1 MREQKGIILVTV
13 LGVILILSIFA
24 AAGFILS
31 TSELRF
37 ASIDR
42 EIKRSFY
49 ISDAGIEEARG
60 RMQSTSSN
68 LITDPSPNDPGGKM
82 FIGLQDRVTD
92 LGYNSSYARYDRLS
106 SLDYAVR
113 VTHKVN
119 SSNQVLYWGDSN
131 LDGIPEVNTSGAG
144 NPIYV
149 ITSNGKDLNAS
160 KTIQMEGIYIPSTTV
175 VSALYS
181 GGPTSIQGSSVLITG
196 MNLCGGRSVAG
207 ITSTDSIVQP
217 VGPVID
223 GVPPIAPYSSIML
236 NVADMISLYKS
247 RADYKYNYSSGQTMT
262 GMNWGTPL
270 LSDPFLP
277 SSCSDKKVVYFNMN
291 GNELRL
297 TGWTTGCGTLLIDG
311 DLKVYGGL
319 TWNGLILVKG
329 SVELMGWGEKNITG
343 VIISGAG
350 SSLNATRGSISI
362 LYCGQAISRLTQNLP
377 MVVTKWT
384 DLLGGS

>member
-13 LGVILILSIFA
+13 LGVILLLSIFA
-24 AAGFILS
+24 MTGFIIS
-31 TSELRF
+31 TSELRV
-37 ASIDR
+37 ASIDKTA
-42 EIKRSFY
+42 KRSFY
-49 ISDAGIEEARG
+49 ISDAGIEEGRG

-68 LITDPSPNDPGGKM
+68 LITDPSPNDPGWKV
-82 FIGLQDRVTD
+82 FIGPQDRVTD
-92 LGYNSSYARYDRLS
+92 LGYNSSYTRYDRLT
-106 SLDYAVR
+106 SLDYAVS

-131 LDGIPEVNTSGAG
+131 LDGIPEVNTSGVG

-160 KTIQMEGIYIPSTTV
+160 KTIQMESIYIPRITV

-181 GGPTSIQGSSVLITG
+181 GGSTSIQGSSVLITG
-196 MNLCGGRSVAG
+196 MNQCEGGSVAG
-207 ITSTDSIVQP
+207 ITSTGSIVQP

-223 GVPPIAPYSSIML
+223 GVPPLAPYSSTML
-236 NVADMISLYKS
+236 NVAEMISIYKS
-247 RADYKYNYSSGQTMT
+247 RADYKRNYSSGQTMT

-270 LSDPFLP
+270 LSDPSLP

-291 GNELRL
+291 GHELTL
-297 TGWTTGCGTLLIDG
+297 IGGTTGCGTLLVDG
-311 DLKVYGGL
+311 DLGVYDGL

-329 SVELMGWGEKNITG
+329 SVELRGSGEKNITG

-350 SSLNATRGSISI
+350 SSFDATLGSISI
-362 LYCGQAISRLTQNLP
+362 LYCGQAISRQTQGLP

-384 DLLGGS
+384 DLFGGS

>member
-1 MREQKGIILVTV
+1 
-13 LGVILILSIFA
+13 
-24 AAGFILS
+24 
-31 TSELRF
+31 
-37 ASIDR
+37 
-42 EIKRSFY
+42 
-49 ISDAGIEEARG
+49 
-60 RMQSTSSN
+60 
-68 LITDPSPNDPGGKM
+68 
-82 FIGLQDRVTD
+82 
-92 LGYNSSYARYDRLS
+92 
-106 SLDYAVR
+106 
-113 VTHKVN
+113 
-119 SSNQVLYWGDSN
+119 
-131 LDGIPEVNTSGAG
+131 
-144 NPIYV
+144 
-149 ITSNGKDLNAS
+149 
-160 KTIQMEGIYIPSTTV
+160 
-175 VSALYS
+175 
-181 GGPTSIQGSSVLITG
+181 
-196 MNLCGGRSVAG
+196 MNLYGGRSVAG

-329 SVELMGWGEKNITG
+329 SVNLTGLGEKNITG
-343 VIISGAG
+343 AIISGTG
-350 SSLNATRGSISI
+350 SSLDAVGGSISI

-384 DLLGGS
+384 ELFGGS